1 MDELTG
7 VDELGLEAHFQVME
21 DRGIIEESQVS
32 HVFAFLKL
40 GRVNLANLSRW
51 EDFFLERTMNR
62 EVTPIQLK
70 MEDDS

>member
-1 MDELTG
+1 
-7 VDELGLEAHFQVME
+7 ME

-62 EVTPIQLK
+62 EVTPTQLK